1 MEATLRA
8 LAAADIEAAVAYYR
22 DEAGEQVALD
32 FVDALEAAIATLC
45 DQPLIGSLRFA
56 YELEIP
62 HLRAWPLSAYPYL
75 LFYVPDE
82 EHVDVWRVLHA
93 KRDIPSVLVDDED
106 AEESAG

>member
-8 LAAADIEAAVAYYR
+8 LAAADIEAAMAYYR

-32 FVDALEAAIATLC
+32 FVDALEAAISTLR

-62 HLRAWPLSAYPYL
+62 DLRTWPLEQFPHL
-75 LFYVPDE
+75 VFYVPGA

-93 KRDIPSVLVDDED
+93 KRDIPSVLVDDDEPG
-106 AEESAG
+106 ATRL